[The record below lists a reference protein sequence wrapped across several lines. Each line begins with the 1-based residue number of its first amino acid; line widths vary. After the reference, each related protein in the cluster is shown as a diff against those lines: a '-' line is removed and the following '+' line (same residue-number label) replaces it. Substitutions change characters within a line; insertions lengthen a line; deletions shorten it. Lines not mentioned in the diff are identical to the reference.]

1 MSYMRPNSPLTY
13 VDGESGGD
21 YVYGSGDGKI
31 EDYGSISTE
40 TIIDILL
47 NQSHPIEQDIFEHLM
62 KRLIENLGI
71 KMRLKPLT
79 GFEEWLNEYCK
90 IRGRVGKEI
99 KKMRE
104 ELKDEK
110 NE

>member
-1 MSYMRPNSPLTY
+1 MSYMRPNCPLTY

-21 YVYGSGDGKI
+21 YVFESPNGI
-31 EDYGSISTE
+31 EDYGSIKTE

-47 NQSHPIEQDIFEHLM
+47 SQSQPMDTKLFERLM

-71 KMRLKPLT
+71 EMRVKPLT
-79 GFEEWLNEYCK
+79 GIDEWFNEYSK
-90 IRGRVGKEI
+90 IGDRVSKEI

-104 ELKDEK
+104 EMDK
-110 NE
+110 